1 LALGRLTVKVRLF
14 VEETLPQKFDER
26 INEFLSSDK
35 INVVDIKFST
45 TVISGAVRLYALL
58 LYEEAS

>member
-1 LALGRLTVKVRLF
+1 MKVRLF